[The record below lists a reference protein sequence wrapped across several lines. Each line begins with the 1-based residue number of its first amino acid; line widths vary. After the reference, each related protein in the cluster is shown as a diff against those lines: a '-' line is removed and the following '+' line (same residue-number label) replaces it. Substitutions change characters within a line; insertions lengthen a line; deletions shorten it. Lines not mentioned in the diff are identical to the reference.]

1 MIEKLTKEQEAQLE
15 VYREKWINIGLMP
28 LKDRPK
34 ISEDEM
40 ISLIGDLY
48 KQGGL
53 KPPKK
58 VIFAKSLKEAEDI
71 CHDLMVEVG
80 LRTKKDTGFVWPIYG
95 CYDAGWCAWT
105 AYCDEIL
112 NIPKLETTRP
122 LRRLAEVAGFVITL
136 KGVCIVSSPHTEIHL
151 DEDGELH
158 NEEGPAI
165 MYEDGY
171 SLYAIHG
178 HVIPDYIITN
188 PEKITLEVIS
198 KESNAETRR
207 IMIDFYPGGPGK
219 FLADSKAEVLD
230 TDSVPTDSQDKN
242 SPHLMR
248 ALVRVG
254 SEIYLVGTDGSTR
267 RTYYMPVDGN
277 PKTCKEAH
285 ESIMPFGLKDDQ
297 LVNQS

>member
-15 VYREKWINIGLMP
+15 VYRDKWINIGRMP

-34 ISEDEM
+34 ITKKDM
-40 ISLIGDLY
+40 KSLIGDIY

-53 KPPKK
+53 EPPKH
-58 VIFAKSLKEAEDI
+58 IYFTKSLKEAEDK
-71 CHDLMVEVG
+71 CHELMVEAGV
-80 LRTKKDTGFVWPIYG
+80 RKENEKNFVWPLYG

-105 AYCDEIL
+105 AYCDEVL
-112 NIPKLETTRP
+112 NIPKLESTRP

-136 KGVCIVSSPHTEIHL
+136 KNVCIVSSAHTEVHI

-158 NEEGPAI
+158 NETGPAI

-178 HVIPDYIITN
+178 HVIPEYVIETPDQ
-188 PEKITLEVIS
+188 ITLDKIS
-198 KESNAETRR
+198 QEDNAETRR

-219 FLADSKAEVLD
+219 FLADSKAKVID
-230 TDSVPTDSQDKN
+230 TDSVPTDNQDKN

-248 ALVRVG
+248 ALIRVG
-254 SEIYLVGTDGSTR
+254 DETYLVGTDGSTK
-267 RTYYMPVDGN
+267 RTYYMPVEGN
-277 PKTCKEAH
+277 PQTCKEAH